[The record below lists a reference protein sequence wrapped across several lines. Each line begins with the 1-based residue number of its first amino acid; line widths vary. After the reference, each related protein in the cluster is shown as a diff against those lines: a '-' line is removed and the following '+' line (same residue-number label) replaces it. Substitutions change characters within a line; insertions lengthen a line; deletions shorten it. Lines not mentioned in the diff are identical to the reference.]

1 MERPATRT
9 LSTQSTTTTSSASA
23 LDKLSSSL
31 ERITPH
37 PPELRLRRRRHVH
50 ALRRLRVPREPAAP
64 DPPDALRFVLVFRV
78 GRRRMDV
85 VVGVVVGEGLTLGVR
100 GVRGVLR
107 AVADALARPRDGE
120 VREVRRLERHL
131 RRARR
136 RRHQL
141 CVLCAGMY
149 GKSEPCA
156 RTETGARGRRD
167 AERGERLGA
176 RDRVLVERRGRA
188 RGTEDGE
195 GRGRREGAA
204 EGDVRCRRRC

>member
-37 PPELRLRRRRHVH
+37 PPELRLRRRRRRHVH

-100 GVRGVLR
+100 GVRGVFR
-107 AVADALARPRDGE
+107 AVPDALARPRDGE

-141 CVLCAGMY
+141 SVLCVLCAGMR
-149 GKSEPCA
+149 GKSKADAC
-156 RTETGARGRRD
+156 ARGRRD

-188 RGTEDGE
+188 RGVEDRE
-195 GRGRREGAA
+195 GRGWREGAG
-204 EGDVRCRRRC
+204 EGDV